1 LLSAGIFSAMG
12 ENVERL
18 LSVAEA
24 IAILDAEP
32 IHLRV
37 RTAPL
42 IDAVGSVLRGDILAD
57 RDYPPFDKSVMD
69 GYAVRAADVPK
80 TPAMLDVVGEIAAG
94 QWPSRGIGPGEAM
107 AIMTGAPMPDGAD
120 VVIPIEWTN
129 GAAVGE
135 RVRIERGVEAGQMIV
150 RRGSDCR
157 AGAAVLKSGTRMGA
171 AQIAVAA
178 SVGAA
183 TVSVY
188 EKPRVAVMSSGDEIV
203 PIAATPGAAQI
214 RNSNSAMLAALIRGR
229 GWCSECREIEPPA
242 DDPAAVAAALRSARE
257 YDAIFLSGGMS
268 MGKYDF
274 VPGVLSELAVQ
285 IRISKLRIKPG
296 KPFVFGVWTH
306 DKGTTFVFGLPG
318 NPVSAFVCTLRL
330 ASRILRRIAGE
341 NGEAPLRR
349 AKLAAAAEAN
359 GAREFYQP
367 ARWQKDRVLPLR
379 WKGSGDVFSLAA
391 ADVLIVRPE
400 NDPPREAGYEV
411 EIVEL

>member
-1 LLSAGIFSAMG
+1 MAGIFTAMG

-18 LSVAEA
+18 ISVSEA
-24 IAILDAEP
+24 MAILDAEP
-32 IHLRV
+32 VTPRMRSMDLARALGAVVATEV
-37 RTAPL
+37 R
-42 IDAVGSVLRGDILAD
+42 AD

-69 GYAVRAADVPK
+69 GYAVRSADVAK
-80 TPAMLDVVGEIAAG
+80 TPAALEVVGEIAAG

-107 AIMTGAPMPDGAD
+107 AIMTGAPMPAGAD
-120 VVIPIEWTN
+120 AVIPVEWTD
-129 GAAVGE
+129 GAAVGGQ
-135 RVRIERGVEAGQMIV
+135 VRIERGAEPGQMIV

-157 AGAAVLKSGTRMGA
+157 AGAVVLTSGTRLGA

-183 TVSVY
+183 TVFVY
-188 EKPRVAVMSSGDEIV
+188 EKPRAAVMSSGDEIV
-203 PIAATPGAAQI
+203 PVAATPGAAQI

-229 GWCSECREIEPPA
+229 GWCSECREVKPPA
-242 DDPAAVAAALRSARE
+242 DDPAAIAAALRSARE
-257 YDAIFLSGGMS
+257 CDAIFLSGGMS

-274 VPGVLSELAVQ
+274 VPGVLSELGVQ

-296 KPFVFGVWTH
+296 KPFVFGVWKH
-306 DKGTTFVFGLPG
+306 DKGTTYIFGLPG

-341 NGEAPLRR
+341 IGGEPPHR
-349 AKLAAAAEAN
+349 AKLAAAAEGN

-367 ARWQKDRVLPLR
+367 GRWQKDGVLPLR

-391 ADVLIVRPE
+391 ADVLVVRPE